1 MTDHIIVKHASVKD
15 EIVSGLKQE
24 QKQLPSK
31 YFYDEHGSRL
41 FERITGLEE
50 YYLSRAEKSI
60 LAKYTR
66 EITELIGQGA
76 MLIEPGSGSSKKTR
90 LLLDALPSLAAYIP
104 VDISEEYLQKVAK
117 RLKKDYPALVIKPV
131 CADYTTWFELPDIE
145 GAYRKQIVFFPGS
158 TIGNFKP
165 ERARAFLQGIAEL
178 IDDDGDILIGID
190 LKKDRKILEAAYN
203 DSEGITAQFN
213 KNILVRLNCELD
225 ADFDVDSFRHSAFY
239 NEEEGRIEMHLV
251 SEKEQNVQVA
261 GEFFRF
267 EKGETIHT
275 ENSYK
280 YSTAGFKKLVADW
293 FSVEKV
299 WMDDNRLFSLQYLS
313 KK

>member
-1 MTDHIIVKHASVKD
+1 MIDHIFVKQASVKD
-15 EIVSGLKQE
+15 EIISGLKQE

-31 YFYDEHGSRL
+31 YFYDERGSRL
-41 FERITGLEE
+41 FERITGLKE

-60 LAKYTR
+60 LVNHTGG
-66 EITELIGQGA
+66 ITEFIGQDA

-104 VDISEEYLQKVAK
+104 VDISEEYLQKVAAQ
-117 RLKKDYPALVIKPV
+117 LKKDYPALVIKPV
-131 CADYTTWFELPDIE
+131 CADYTTSFELPDIE
-145 GAYRKQIVFFPGS
+145 ESYHKQVVFFPGS

-165 ERARAFLQGIAEL
+165 QRARIFLQSIAGMIADE
-178 IDDDGDILIGID
+178 GGMLIGID

-203 DSEGITAQFN
+203 DSEGVTAEFN
-213 KNILVRLNCELD
+213 KNILVRLNRELN
-225 ADFDVDSFRHSAFY
+225 ADFDVDSFSHYAFY
-239 NEEEGRIEMHLV
+239 NEEEGCIEMHLV
-251 SEKEQNVQVA
+251 SEGEQQVQVA

-280 YSTAGFKKLVADW
+280 YSTDDFKKLVADW

-299 WMDDNRLFSLQYLS
+299 WMDDSRLFSLQYLA